1 MAIQLVEG
9 QSFAAD
15 YSLLHKLDSSEA
27 WLALH
32 EPTQERVR
40 IALLES
46 STVSSLADI
55 NQNVGRLQPLV
66 HPNLLRTY
74 RISDYESQLFVV
86 AEYKKGLTHLDLS
99 RSFKETWPAL
109 KTLINAIQY
118 SHSLGFHHGHISPE
132 RLLVD
137 NQDTPYLDG
146 FGLPASTGAGRYLAP
161 EAQGINQ
168 HTSSASDVYSMAQV
182 LYRAMTGNHWTA
194 EQDNNNVP
202 MEDSVKHFLIAML
215 SDNESDR
222 PDDFS
227 SLITLV
233 EESAAPSQPV
243 SVTSFERATA
253 PSNDTIEPIV
263 GSQFHK
269 LPRERNVISTP
280 IAVMG
285 LLLLIVLG
293 MGLFLLLPGGA
304 SDPANNTKQE
314 IAAAPDIDLATGPA
328 AQPKV
333 EAADAE
339 IAPLELA
346 KLEELRQRGK
356 TLASELLRLQ
366 VVVEDVG
373 GRLWAGDRYGESTN
387 LGIAGDEAYR
397 ANDLQMAVD
406 NYQAGIILL
415 EQVLAE
421 TDQVFNENLQRGITA
436 LDTGDYNSAIEA
448 YKIITRIKPEDA
460 EFASDLVRALNL
472 EQVLRL
478 TAEAEVTERNGDL
491 SDALTIFKEASSL
504 DSLWSPASEGLRRIN
519 NLIARN
525 RFQDEMSRG
534 FSALTQEDFDPA
546 REAFEQAQKIL
557 PGSKEPLDGLQQI
570 ELAKTQKVILEL
582 TTEAEGLETASLW
595 QDAIP
600 VLEQI
605 LEISPGLSTIEQSLN
620 RVKDRA
626 ALKVT
631 LDNYLSQP
639 QLMQDD
645 DNLTEARSA
654 LLKAAR
660 LDLDGLKA
668 EVRDLSHLVSLA
680 RIEVTVILSSDNR
693 TDITIFK
700 VGQYG
705 NLSEVQLSLIPG
717 IYTFVG
723 KRPGY
728 RDVYRE
734 IHIKGDTNP
743 FPVELSCTE
752 KI

>member
-1 MAIQLVEG
+1 
-9 QSFAAD
+9 
-15 YSLLHKLDSSEA
+15 
-27 WLALH
+27 
-32 EPTQERVR
+32 
-40 IALLES
+40 
-46 STVSSLADI
+46 
-55 NQNVGRLQPLV
+55 
-66 HPNLLRTY
+66 
-74 RISDYESQLFVV
+74 
-86 AEYKKGLTHLDLS
+86 
-99 RSFKETWPAL
+99 
-109 KTLINAIQY
+109 
-118 SHSLGFHHGHISPE
+118 
-132 RLLVD
+132 
-137 NQDTPYLDG
+137 
-146 FGLPASTGAGRYLAP
+146 
-161 EAQGINQ
+161 
-168 HTSSASDVYSMAQV
+168 
-182 LYRAMTGNHWTA
+182 
-194 EQDNNNVP
+194 
-202 MEDSVKHFLIAML
+202 
-215 SDNESDR
+215 
-222 PDDFS
+222 
-227 SLITLV
+227 
-233 EESAAPSQPV
+233 
-243 SVTSFERATA
+243 
-253 PSNDTIEPIV
+253 
-263 GSQFHK
+263 
-269 LPRERNVISTP
+269 
-280 IAVMG
+280 
-285 LLLLIVLG
+285 
-293 MGLFLLLPGGA
+293 
-304 SDPANNTKQE
+304 
-314 IAAAPDIDLATGPA
+314 
-328 AQPKV
+328 
-333 EAADAE
+333 
-339 IAPLELA
+339 
-346 KLEELRQRGK
+346 
-356 TLASELLRLQ
+356 
-366 VVVEDVG
+366 
-373 GRLWAGDRYGESTN
+373 
-387 LGIAGDEAYR
+387 
-397 ANDLQMAVD
+397 
-406 NYQAGIILL
+406 
-415 EQVLAE
+415 
-421 TDQVFNENLQRGITA
+421 
-436 LDTGDYNSAIEA
+436 
-448 YKIITRIKPEDA
+448 
-460 EFASDLVRALNL
+460 
-472 EQVLRL
+472 
-478 TAEAEVTERNGDL
+478 
-491 SDALTIFKEASSL
+491 
-504 DSLWSPASEGLRRIN
+504 
-519 NLIARN
+519 
-525 RFQDEMSRG
+525 MSRG